1 MRPEHDA
8 RKAII
13 REWMRLPKDQ
23 RQTDKQA
30 AAFATK
36 VMERVASVD
45 NPHQT
50 VMQWLSSRTGKP

>member
-1 MRPEHDA
+1 MRPEHDV

-23 RQTDKQA
+23 RQSDKQA
-30 AAFATK
+30 EAFAAK

-45 NPHQT
+45 NPQHR
-50 VMQWLSSRTGKP
+50 VMQWLLPRTGKP